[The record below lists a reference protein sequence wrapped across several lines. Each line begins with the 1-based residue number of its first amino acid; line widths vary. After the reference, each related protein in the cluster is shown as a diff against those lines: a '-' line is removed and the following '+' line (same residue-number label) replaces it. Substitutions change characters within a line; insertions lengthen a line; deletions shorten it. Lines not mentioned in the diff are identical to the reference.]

1 MLLRG
6 GGIMQNKAGARIAT
20 EQPRC
25 TQQRD
30 NFKGV
35 QSLAMM
41 LKC

>member
-6 GGIMQNKAGARIAT
+6 GGIMQNKAARIAT